1 MSFVE
6 LFHDISNRY
15 IIYLCVNKK
24 REKDRSFRWPGLTND
39 GKCSIEEHEVRTLPY
54 TTGRNGM
61 VWHRVLMA
69 ALIGREQSESNSN
82 NPLLLIHVHKILRHF
97 ITVTGYMYIT
107 KYTLTSA
114 QLRLIPTAKCMYL
127 SIDEA
132 LRIECYSNLHFVA
145 TFATKNLHQMTQAT
159 S

>member
-1 MSFVE
+1 MYFVE
-6 LFHDISNRY
+6 LFHDITNRY

-114 QLRLIPTAKCMYL
+114 QLRLISAKCIWQLMKLYESNVTQIYIL
-127 SIDEA
+127 LPLLLQKISTKW
-132 LRIECYSNLHFVA
+132 LRLHH
-145 TFATKNLHQMTQAT
+145 K
-159 S
+159 

>member
-1 MSFVE
+1 MYFVE

-114 QLRLIPTAKCMYL
+114 QLRLISAKCIWQLMKLY
-127 SIDEA
+127 E
-132 LRIECYSNLHFVA
+132 SNVTQIYMLLPFLPL
-145 TFATKNLHQMTQAT
+145 KKLHQMT
-159 S
+159 

>member
-1 MSFVE
+1 M
-6 LFHDISNRY
+6 
-15 IIYLCVNKK
+15 
-24 REKDRSFRWPGLTND
+24 TND

-114 QLRLIPTAKCMYL
+114 QLRLISAKYIFQLIKLCPF
-127 SIDEA
+127 IFDD
-132 LRIECYSNLHFVA
+132 
-145 TFATKNLHQMTQAT
+145 QM
-159 S
+159 SLESWFC

>member
-1 MSFVE
+1 M
-6 LFHDISNRY
+6 
-15 IIYLCVNKK
+15 
-24 REKDRSFRWPGLTND
+24 TND

-114 QLRLIPTAKCMYL
+114 LLRLISAKLYL
-127 SIDEA
+127 PIDYA
-132 LRIECYSNLHFVA
+132 LKDQNLTLSLFLIS
-145 TFATKNLHQMTQAT
+145 KN
-159 S
+159 

>member
-1 MSFVE
+1 M
-6 LFHDISNRY
+6 
-15 IIYLCVNKK
+15 
-24 REKDRSFRWPGLTND
+24 TND

-114 QLRLIPTAKCMYL
+114 QLRLISAKCICQLLKLYEL
-127 SIDEA
+127 NVTQSYI
-132 LRIECYSNLHFVA
+132 LPFLLL
-145 TFATKNLHQMTQAT
+145 KKLHQMTQAT
-159 S
+159 SKVETLKFSKQSQTELRNC

>member
-1 MSFVE
+1 M
-6 LFHDISNRY
+6 
-15 IIYLCVNKK
+15 
-24 REKDRSFRWPGLTND
+24 TND

-114 QLRLIPTAKCMYL
+114 QLRLIPTAKCMYV
-127 SIDEA
+127 
-132 LRIECYSNLHFVA
+132 FV
-145 TFATKNLHQMTQAT
+145 N
-159 S
+159 